1 MLTNVGIKS
10 NDLLNKKKLVYL
22 FVVSIKFLFFA
33 IMTLKFELKQL
44 KYIYGKNCVILVLLS
59 NF

>member
-22 FVVSIKFLFFA
+22 FVVSIKFFIFA

-44 KYIYGKNCVILVLLS
+44 KYIYGKIVLY
-59 NF
+59 